1 MAIEYSPSHAF
12 TRRMLKCT
20 TLFSV
25 LSILCIV
32 SYLLVREYR
41 STEQDATRS
50 ALNIVQLIDRDVR
63 NTFTIYDSTLI
74 SLIELLQSK
83 ALTALPPTVQHSV
96 LFDRANEAPSNNGF
110 YVFDASGK
118 LIAHSRASMPDSVTV
133 TEQDW
138 FVAHQSMT
146 PNALFISRPFQTG
159 PDLDDWCLILSR
171 RMTGPNG
178 EFAGVVAAQMKLSY
192 FRNLLRGLDVGPD
205 GNISLVSTDG
215 ILLIQDPAN
224 HKTYIGQDL
233 SHAPNFIRFLNERYG
248 SFIAMSG
255 LYHVERLYNF
265 SQVHELP
272 IVVVVALSTDTIFSN
287 WRHTALLIGTATL
300 LLCLGLVWLTGLLLR
315 ELRLRQLAERELA
328 GLAAADPLTGLAN
341 RRTLDRHLDR
351 EWRRAQRA
359 GTPLSLLMI
368 DIDHFKAFNDAYGHQ
383 AGDVAIRRVAQLIK
397 NHLHRPT
404 DLAARYGGE
413 EFAVVLSETGPAG
426 AHQVAERIRL
436 AVEAMEPVLP
446 NAQKL
451 TISLGTCSR
460 YTAPGDDQ
468 EALIRTADNALYQA
482 KKSGR
487 NQVVSIDETPGA
499 EPVSEPVNR

>member
-12 TRRMLKCT
+12 TGRMLKYA
-20 TLFSV
+20 TLFTV

-41 STEQDATRS
+41 NTEQDATRS

-63 NTFTIYDSTLI
+63 NTFNIYDSTLN

-83 ALTALPPTVQHSV
+83 ALAPLSPSIQHAV

-110 YVFDASGK
+110 YVFDAYGK
-118 LIAHSRASMPDSVTV
+118 QVASSRGSMPESVAV
-133 TEQDW
+133 TRQDW
-138 FVAHQSMT
+138 FVVHQHMT
-146 PNALFISRPFQTG
+146 THALFISRPFQTG
-159 PDLDDWCLILSR
+159 PNIDDWSLILSR
-171 RMTGPNG
+171 RMTGPDG

-192 FRNLLRGLDVGPD
+192 FRHLLRGLDVGPN
-205 GNISLVSTDG
+205 GNISLVSTEG
-215 ILLIQDPAN
+215 ILLIQDPTN
-224 HKTYIGQDL
+224 QKTYIGQDL
-233 SHAPNFIRFLNERYG
+233 SNAPNFMRFLSERYG

-287 WRHTALLIGTATL
+287 WRHTALLIGSATL
-300 LLCLGLVWLTGLLLR
+300 LLCLGMIWLTRLLLR

-328 GLAAADPLTGLAN
+328 GLAAVDPLTGLAN

-351 EWRRAQRA
+351 EWRRAQRT

-368 DIDHFKAFNDAYGHQ
+368 DIDHFKAFNDAYGHP
-383 AGDVAIRRVAQLIK
+383 AGDIAIRRVARLI
-397 NHLHRPT
+397 NSHLHRPT

-426 AHQVAERIRL
+426 AHQVAERIRA
-436 AVEAMEPVLP
+436 AVEGMEPVLP
-446 NAQKL
+446 NARKL
-451 TISLGTCSR
+451 TISIGTCSR
-460 YTAPGDDQ
+460 YAQPGDDQ
-468 EALIRTADNALYQA
+468 DAWVRTADKALYQA
-482 KKSGR
+482 KKTGR
-487 NQVVSIDETPGA
+487 NQVVSTDETADAAPLGT
-499 EPVSEPVNR
+499 P